1 MIGWLEFFFCHCEFS
16 QINEEDFFNSLGEFE
31 EFEVNSGESDS
42 DSDEV
47 PESRALNILNF
58 IFKWNDSI
66 KWLDKYRWN

>member
-1 MIGWLEFFFCHCEFS
+1 MFDLYKIKGKSEELEFS

-66 KWLDKYRWN
+66 K